1 MNSQEN
7 NVSGRTQPQ
16 LGAGGIRFGPALA
29 AIIYLL
35 LVASAVIAL
44 GTRRFPGLFPP
55 VLELIGPSLFLLFLI
70 CFAVYR
76 LALVRARKYPT
87 SKAFFQIGAAALFFT
102 LLLPAAKSR
111 YEPPL
116 DDVEMLLTD
125 DNPKVRALAAEVI
138 GYRADGSKHAS
149 QLVKAL
155 RDPDLQVRK
164 QAHRSLVRLS
174 GEDLGS
180 GQNEAELKAWESR
193 FP

>member
-7 NVSGRTQPQ
+7 NVSSRNQPQ

-29 AIIYLL
+29 AILYLL
-35 LVASAVIAL
+35 LVASAIVAL

-55 VLELIGPSLFLLFLI
+55 VLELIGPSLFLMFLI
-70 CFAVYR
+70 CFAAYR

-102 LLLPAAKSR
+102 LLLPSAKSQ
-111 YEPPL
+111 YDPPL
-116 DDVEMLLTD
+116 DDLEMLLTD

-138 GYRADGSKHAS
+138 GYRADGAKHAS
-149 QLVKAL
+149 PLVKAL
-155 RDPDLQVRK
+155 RDPDVRVRK

>member
-1 MNSQEN
+1 
-7 NVSGRTQPQ
+7 
-16 LGAGGIRFGPALA
+16 
-29 AIIYLL
+29 
-35 LVASAVIAL
+35 
-44 GTRRFPGLFPP
+44 
-55 VLELIGPSLFLLFLI
+55 
-70 CFAVYR
+70 
-76 LALVRARKYPT
+76 LVRAGKYPT
-87 SKAFFQIGAAALFFT
+87 SKAFFQIGAAVLFFT

-111 YEPPL
+111 YDLPL
-116 DDVEMLLTD
+116 DDVEVLLTD

-138 GYRADGSKHAS
+138 GCRPEGSKHAS